1 MADPK
6 TCIKRLLFPKR
17 KQKPVVSD
25 QWYRKNAV
33 TVNAKLRQEIMDVLP
48 FDTDKAQADRIL
60 HAIFDSI
67 VEGLIRDGD
76 VLIPGLGR
84 FFVEERPGRWNGIGK
99 KFGSNTV
106 SRGKV
111 WKPPKLVVKF
121 RISRSLR
128 KRMTI
133 AEREADGNQG
143 TDQGT

>member
-6 TCIKRLLFPKR
+6 TRIKHLLFPKR
-17 KQKPVVSD
+17 KQKPVVND

-33 TVNAKLRQEIMDVLP
+33 TINAKLRQEIMDVLP

-67 VEGLIRDGD
+67 VEGLVRDGN

-84 FFVEERPGRWNGIGK
+84 FFVKEQPGRWNG
-99 KFGSNTV
+99 
-106 SRGKV
+106 RGKPLGGKSIYGEKV
-111 WKPPKLVVKF
+111 WQPPKLVVKF
-121 RISRSLR
+121 KISESLR
-128 KRMTI
+128 KRMTA
-133 AEREADGNQG
+133 AEREADGDQG